1 MLLLNEKDR
10 TKKFLLHQL
19 PITCTDN
26 VGYVQIKLYIPVNG
40 MLKLLQVKYQY
51 VITTDTLTF
60 ISIFDLNTC
69 SYKLTVHN

>member
-26 VGYVQIKLYIPVNG
+26 VGYVQIKLYLPVNG
-40 MLKLLQVKYQY
+40 MLKLLQVNSMQMQVSKVPVCHYHR
-51 VITTDTLTF
+51 
-60 ISIFDLNTC
+60 NTNI
-69 SYKLTVHN
+69 HFNF

>member
-40 MLKLLQVKYQY
+40 MLKLLQVPVNNMQMQVSKVPVCHYHRY
-51 VITTDTLTF
+51 TNIHF
-60 ISIFDLNTC
+60 NF
-69 SYKLTVHN
+69 